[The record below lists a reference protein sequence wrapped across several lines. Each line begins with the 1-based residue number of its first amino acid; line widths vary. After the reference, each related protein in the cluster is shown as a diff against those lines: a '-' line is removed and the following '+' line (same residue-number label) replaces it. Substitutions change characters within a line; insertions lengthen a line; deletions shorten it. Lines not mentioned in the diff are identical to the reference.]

1 MLHDAA
7 DARATD
13 ASLINASP
21 GAPARSRSWAA
32 VACMDRRVLPPY
44 GRLLLATRV
53 TTPHQLCAS
62 HLRATVC
69 PRTQEHA
76 PPARKVCRR
85 HAVAARSVALPC
97 PVGQADGS
105 LLQA

>member
-7 DARATD
+7 DAGATD

-21 GAPARSRSWAA
+21 GAPARSRSCAA
-32 VACMDRRVLPPY
+32 VACMDRRVLPPC

-53 TTPHQLCAS
+53 TTPHQPCAS
-62 HLRATVC
+62 HLRAAVC
-69 PRTQEHA
+69 TRTQEHD
-76 PPARKVCRR
+76 PHARKVCRR

-97 PVGQADGS
+97 PVGQACGS
-105 LLQA
+105 LLQE

>member
-1 MLHDAA
+1 MWHDAA
-7 DARATD
+7 DAGATD

-21 GAPARSRSWAA
+21 GAPAWSRSYAAA
-32 VACMDRRVLPPY
+32 VCMDRRVLPPC
-44 GRLLLATRV
+44 GRLLLATHV
-53 TTPHQLCAS
+53 TTPHQPCAS
-62 HLRATVC
+62 HRCAAVC
-69 PRTQEHA
+69 PRTQEHT

-97 PVGQADGS
+97 PVGQAGRC